1 MPPQRDA
8 RLQAQDAYLSVK
20 TGVSRIGSLEPSV
33 RTDTT
38 ALEAT
43 MLGRD
48 LGTRTELDVLDAQQ
62 RLYAS
67 QRDLAQARND
77 YLIGRIQLSAAAGSL
92 NEGDLAMLN
101 QILNP

>member
-1 MPPQRDA
+1 
-8 RLQAQDAYLSVK
+8 
-20 TGVSRIGSLEPSV
+20 
-33 RTDTT
+33 
-38 ALEAT
+38 

-62 RLYAS
+62 RLYTS

-92 NEGDLAMLN
+92 NEGDLAALN